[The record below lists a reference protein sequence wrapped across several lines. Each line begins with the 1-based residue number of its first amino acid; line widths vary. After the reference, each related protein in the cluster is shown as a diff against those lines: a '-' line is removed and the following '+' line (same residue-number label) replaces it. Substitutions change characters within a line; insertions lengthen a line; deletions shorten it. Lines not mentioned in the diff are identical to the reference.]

1 MKYLAI
7 RNTPGYLP
15 DEEPAEYDDI
25 RSAWAGLLHD
35 REVFEEEAEAYADR
49 PTYSDAVLVLA
60 HLAGIEQIGGSNPQ
74 FAKAPHLGH
83 DGQVI
88 HYTIHADGRGT
99 LHLATSLTHHDPDD
113 HDLGEIYE
121 VVEAEEN

>member
-15 DEEPAEYDDI
+15 DSEPEEYDDI
-25 RSAWAGLLHD
+25 QSAWAVLLHD
-35 REVFEEEAEAYADR
+35 REVFEEEAEGYNER

-60 HLAGIEQIGGSNPQ
+60 HLAGREQIGGSNPQ
-74 FAKAPHLGH
+74 FAIPPHKGH
-83 DGQVI
+83 DGQLI
-88 HYTIHADGRGT
+88 HYEIMADGSGT
-99 LHLATSLTHHDPDD
+99 LHLATSLTHHDDDD

-121 VVEAEEN
+121 VREAEEN